1 MEWNAE
7 KMLALK
13 ERDKTSND
21 LCCTFGAIFRY
32 ALETLGYYPMLLYVA
47 PLVLKKNSL
56 RNISYLKKIL
66 TNSINQPFIHHN
78 FLEDYFCNPK
88 TDN

>member
-13 ERDKTSND
+13 ERYKTSHD
-21 LCCTFGAIFRY
+21 LCRTFGAIFRY
-32 ALETLGYYPMLLYVA
+32 ALETLDYRPMLLYVA
-47 PLVLKKNSL
+47 PLVLKKKSL

-66 TNSINQPFIHHN
+66 INSINQPFIHHN
-78 FLEDYFCNPK
+78 F
-88 TDN
+88 